1 MLLAVPF
8 SAWAQQA
15 QKIPRIGILSNSAS
29 GDKERL
35 EAFLRGLSE
44 LGWIEGK
51 TIAIEYRWY
60 DGDFARLA
68 KQAAE
73 LVQLKVDLIFA
84 PNSIVVEAA
93 RRETSTIP
101 IVFAAHGDPVGIGHV
116 ASLSHPGGNITG
128 QAQLQV
134 EQNAKGLELLK
145 EVLPKVNRVA
155 VLWDPNAPAHK
166 TIIKGIEMV
175 GKELRLRLIPIG
187 VDGGAEIEKV
197 FAAMVREKAGAMLV
211 LQAPRF
217 NAIRKQLADLAIK
230 HRLPSMFGFSEFA
243 EAGGLMSYGTNAFD
257 LWRRAAV
264 YVDKILK
271 GRKPA
276 DLPVE
281 LPMRYEFVINLRTA
295 KLIGVN
301 IAQSVLFRANKV
313 IQ

>member
-1 MLLAVPF
+1 
-8 SAWAQQA
+8 
-15 QKIPRIGILSNSAS
+15 
-29 GDKERL
+29 
-35 EAFLRGLSE
+35 
-44 LGWIEGK
+44 
-51 TIAIEYRWY
+51 
-60 DGDFARLA
+60 
-68 KQAAE
+68 
-73 LVQLKVDLIFA
+73 
-84 PNSIVVEAA
+84 
-93 RRETSTIP
+93 
-101 IVFAAHGDPVGIGHV
+101 VGIGHV